1 MSGCT
6 AQRDAQ
12 TDGGLQDN
20 AFMDDPFEDDEQ
32 FEEVHC
38 SDCCGGGGSSCVGRG
53 MSFERQRTEWK
64 RLDAQAPKRAALSKT
79 RTECWSC
86 GAHDSFEKAAA
97 RDAAKSG
104 GRVEPVR
111 SGNELLLSSAGK
123 AYRHGWTTK

>member
-64 RLDAQAPKRAALSKT
+64 RLDPFGLKAAMFWLKRDQVCFLFGSHSSRASPKRHLVNPLGQGCLHLVNPLGT
-79 RTECWSC
+79 GVFR
-86 GAHDSFEKAAA
+86 G
-97 RDAAKSG
+97 
-104 GRVEPVR
+104 
-111 SGNELLLSSAGK
+111 
-123 AYRHGWTTK
+123 